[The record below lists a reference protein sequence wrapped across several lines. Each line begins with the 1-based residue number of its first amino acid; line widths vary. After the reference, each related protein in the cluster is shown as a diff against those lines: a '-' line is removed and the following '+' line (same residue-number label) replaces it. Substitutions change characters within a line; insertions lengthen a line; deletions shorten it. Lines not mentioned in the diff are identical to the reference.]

1 MKFSFFHYDTGKH
14 IQAADAMYTMSA
26 FNSLVWVQLYEHS
39 PTSAYT
45 FDEFSLGEKEYHEA
59 ECAEQRFQNSI
70 SYVTTKSADLRN
82 ASNDKPQM
90 NRPELVTLSVKVLHD
105 F

>member
-1 MKFSFFHYDTGKH
+1 
-14 IQAADAMYTMSA
+14 MYTMSA
-26 FNSLVWVQLYEHS
+26 FHSLVWLQLYEHS
-39 PTSAYT
+39 PTSDYT

-59 ECAEQRFQNSI
+59 EFDEQRFQNSI
-70 SYVTTKSADLRN
+70 SYVTTESADLRN
-82 ASNDKPQM
+82 ASNDTTKPQM